1 MEKRNKYY
9 KQLAYGLAA
18 LFVLAYVF
26 RIIFTNYQTQ
36 LEVRDL
42 AVQRVEAGFH
52 ERAKTI
58 ATFLEERQEDI
69 KNLANDRTVRTFFEN
84 KDLGMTMMYGLAV
97 SLNDVNN
104 RFSDFQKNKVIGR
117 TEIFARILFQGIN
130 NETLAEIE
138 AATFTEAS
146 SPTGEFETTINR
158 DIAVISHD
166 FKHSGFFIIS
176 TPCLFKGKI
185 VGWLAGWLS
194 YNLLFDNFLP
204 ASVSQNHEHSLV
216 FSGTNRAVPIA
227 DQTLKNKKTVFI
239 QAVRSALNEDKK
251 TLTDQESN
259 LTYLVF
265 SDHSKKL
272 PFEIVKLIPLQEII
286 GSHDPK
292 KLFIGMVSIF
302 SFLFIGMI
310 LLVQLSIKQQVNA
323 AKLAE
328 VKEKNRKIK
337 IKNQELEAAKN
348 KIEKQNEE
356 LKELDKLKDDF
367 LSNTTHE
374 FKTPL
379 NGITGL
385 VSSLLDGSYGPIP
398 NRIGKPLEM
407 IQDSGGRLLNM
418 VSQILNFS
426 RLAQTENIQNEKN
439 IQQVNLADILTGLIT
454 DLEYKAIQNNI
465 TIVRKFSDIIE
476 INSDPKLLE
485 TIFKSLIENAIKFT
499 SEGEVLIQ
507 SEEYFNGAD
516 VAGVRVVIEDS
527 GIGINE
533 KVHDKIFGRFYQGFS
548 SESRK
553 FEGSGIGLS
562 IVKNGLK
569 KLNGSVH
576 LFSKEGIGTQFTVFI
591 PQFDENAKGMADKP
605 APPENFLITR
615 NFSSEKKET
624 KTVTQTAIPIENA
637 AQGSIDSTEN
647 MTAVYQREYDH
658 KPLVLVV
665 DDDDINREVIGSKL
679 AASYELVFAGN
690 GRECLE
696 KIISARPN
704 LVLLDLM
711 MPEMSGYEV
720 LKYMAARPEK
730 FQHIP
735 VICLSAKT
743 QSASIS
749 RALQLGAVDYIT
761 KPFNEKELLLRIE
774 THLKQAI
781 LVDKAQQS
789 SRTKSEFLANM
800 SHEIRTPMNAIIG
813 FSDMLLEMEIK
824 EEQREYI
831 TSINNASNSLLVL
844 INDVLDFSKI
854 SAGKMDVE
862 NIEFNL
868 RQMVE
873 QLISI
878 NNVQAKEKGLDLIF
892 TIPPLTRTVISDPH
906 RLRQIFT
913 NLIGNAIKF
922 TEKGRV
928 SLSVNIIKQSENNII
943 IDFSVADTGIGI
955 PKDRQTAIFKSF
967 SQADGT
973 ITKNFGG
980 TGLGLTISNQLVALL
995 GGTSL
1000 TVKSE
1005 PYKGTIFSF
1014 QLSFKQGGK
1023 LAALKSE
1030 TDKDESKQVKVIS
1043 SCHILLVEDNLVNI
1057 KLATRLLEKQGHTVV
1072 CAENGKLGV
1081 EAALSGKFDFCLM
1094 DMQMPVMDGLTAT
1107 REIRKHGGQ
1116 QKGTDNP
1123 LPIFAM
1129 TANVMKG
1136 DRERCLE
1143 VGMNDYIPKPIKL
1156 DIINEVITRN
1166 IL

>member
-1 MEKRNKYY
+1 MKKNKYY

-18 LFVLAYVF
+18 LFVLAYAF
-26 RIIFTNYQTQ
+26 WIIFTNYRTQ
-36 LEVRDL
+36 LAVRDL
-42 AVQRVEAGFH
+42 AVQRVEADFH

-97 SLNDVNN
+97 SLNDINN
-104 RFSDFQKNKVIGR
+104 RFSDFQKNKVIGC
-117 TEIFARILFQGIN
+117 TEIFARILFQDIN
-130 NETLAEIE
+130 NETLSEIE

-185 VGWLAGWLS
+185 VGWLAGWIS

-204 ASVSQNHEHSLV
+204 VSASQNHEHSLV

-251 TLTDQESN
+251 TLMDQESN

-265 SDHSKKL
+265 SDHSRKL

-328 VKEKNRKIK
+328 AKEKNRKIK

-374 FKTPL
+374 LKTPL

-426 RLAQTENIQNEKN
+426 RLAQTGNIQDEKN

-454 DLEYKAIQNNI
+454 DLEYKAIQKNI
-465 TIVRKFSDIIE
+465 KIIRKFSDIIE

-485 TIFKSLIENAIKFT
+485 AIFKSLIENAIKFT
-499 SEGEVLIQ
+499 REGELLIQ

-516 VAGVRVVIEDS
+516 AAGVRVVIEDS
-527 GIGINE
+527 GIGVNE
-533 KVHDKIFGRFYQGFS
+533 KMHDKIFDRFYQGFS
-548 SESRK
+548 SEDRK

-562 IVKNGLK
+562 IVKDSLE

-591 PQFDENAKGMADKP
+591 PQFDESAKGMADKP
-605 APPENFLITR
+605 AVPENFLLTQ

-624 KTVTQTAIPIENA
+624 KTVTQTAIPIKNT

-647 MTAVYQREYDH
+647 MATVYQREYDR
-658 KPLVLVV
+658 KALVLVV
-665 DDDDINREVIGSKL
+665 DDDAINREVVRSKL
-679 AASYELVFAGN
+679 AAGYELVFAEN

-696 KIISARPN
+696 KIISTRPN

-761 KPFNEKELLLRIE
+761 KPFNQKELLLRIE
-774 THLKQAI
+774 THLKQAL

-789 SRTKSEFLANM
+789 SRIKSEFLANM
-800 SHEIRTPMNAIIG
+800 SHEIRTPMNAIVG
-813 FSDMLLEMEIK
+813 FSDMLLQMEIK

-831 TSINNASNSLLVL
+831 TSINNAGNSLLVL

-862 NIEFNL
+862 NIEFDL
-868 RQMVE
+868 KQMVE

-906 RLRQIFT
+906 RLRQILT
-913 NLIGNAIKF
+913 NLINNAVKF
-922 TEKGRV
+922 TEKGRI
-928 SLSVNIIKQSENNII
+928 SLSVDIIKQSENNII
-943 IDFSVADTGIGI
+943 IVFTVADTGIGI
-955 PKDRQTAIFKSF
+955 QKDRQAAIFKSF

-973 ITKNFGG
+973 ITRNFGG

-995 GGTSL
+995 GGICL

-1005 PYKGTIFSF
+1005 PDKGTIFSF

-1023 LAALKSE
+1023 LAAFKSE
-1030 TDKDESKQVKVIS
+1030 TDKDESKQVRVLS
-1043 SCHILLVEDNLVNI
+1043 PCHILLVEDNLVNI

>member
-42 AVQRVEAGFH
+42 AVQRVEADFH

-69 KNLANDRTVRTFFEN
+69 KNLVADRTVKTFFEN
-84 KDLGMTMMYGLAV
+84 KALGMSMMYGLAV
-97 SLNDVNN
+97 SLNDINN

-117 TEIFARILFQGIN
+117 TEIFAGILFQDIN

-158 DIAVISHD
+158 DVAVISHD

-185 VGWLAGWLS
+185 VGWLAGWIS

-204 ASVSQNHEHSLV
+204 ASASQNHEHSLI
-216 FSGTNRAVPIA
+216 FTGTNRAVPIV
-227 DQTLKNKKTVFI
+227 DQTLKNKKSIFI

-251 TLTDQESN
+251 TLTDQENN

-272 PFEIVKLIPLQEII
+272 PFEIVKLIPLQKII

-302 SFLFIGMI
+302 SFLFLGMI

-328 VKEKNRKIK
+328 AKEKNRKIK
-337 IKNQELEAAKN
+337 IKNRELEAAKN

-374 FKTPL
+374 LKTPL

-426 RLAQTENIQNEKN
+426 RLAQTGNIQDEKN
-439 IQQVNLADILTGLIT
+439 IQQVNLADILAGLIT
-454 DLEYKAIQNNI
+454 DLEYKAIQKNI
-465 TIVRKFSDIIE
+465 TIIRKFSDIIE

-485 TIFKSLIENAIKFT
+485 AIFKSLIENAIKFT
-499 SEGEVLIQ
+499 REGEVLVQ

-516 VAGVRVVIEDS
+516 AAGVRVVIEDS
-527 GIGINE
+527 GIGVNE
-533 KVHDKIFGRFYQGFS
+533 KMHDKIFDRFYQGFS
-548 SESRK
+548 SEDRK

-562 IVKNGLK
+562 IVKNSLE

-591 PQFDENAKGMADKP
+591 PQFDKNAKGMADKP
-605 APPENFLITR
+605 AVPENFLLTQ

-624 KTVTQTAIPIENA
+624 KTVTQTAIPIKNA

-647 MTAVYQREYDH
+647 MAFVYQREYDR
-658 KPLVLVV
+658 KALVLVV
-665 DDDDINREVIGSKL
+665 DDDDINREVVRSKL
-679 AASYELVFAGN
+679 AAGYEVVFAEN

-720 LKYMAARPEK
+720 LKYMAAKPEK

-774 THLKQAI
+774 THLKQAL

-813 FSDMLLEMEIK
+813 FSDMLLQMEIK

-831 TSINNASNSLLVL
+831 TSINNAGNSLLGL
-844 INDVLDFSKI
+844 INDILDFSKI

-862 NIEFNL
+862 NIEFDL

-892 TIPPLTRTVISDPH
+892 TIPPLARTVISDPH
-906 RLRQIFT
+906 RLRQILT
-913 NLIGNAIKF
+913 NLINNAVKF
-922 TEKGRV
+922 TEKGRI
-928 SLSVNIIKQSENNII
+928 SLSADIIKQSENNII

-973 ITKNFGG
+973 ITRNFGG

-995 GGTSL
+995 GGTCL

-1005 PYKGTIFSF
+1005 PDKGTIFSF

-1023 LAALKSE
+1023 LAAFKSE
-1030 TDKDESKQVKVIS
+1030 TDKDESKQVRVLS
-1043 SCHILLVEDNLVNI
+1043 PCHILLVEDNLVNI
-1057 KLATRLLEKQGHTVV
+1057 KLATKLLEKQGHTVV

-1081 EAALSGKFDFCLM
+1081 EAALSGRFDFCLM

-1107 REIRKHGGQ
+1107 KEIRKHGGQ
-1116 QKGTDNP
+1116 QKGTGNP

-1143 VGMNDYIPKPIKL
+1143 VGMNDYISKPIKL